1 MIRFNNTNKP
11 KNKRLLIFIS
21 DLIRKI
27 FGGDRLGRIS
37 KTIIEISK
45 KISLKNKKKIV
56 ILDFGCGSME
66 ISKKLQKYS
75 FVKKIVGTDTFN
87 FTFETKKMKY
97 IQSNKFF
104 KSKNNKFD
112 LIIAVDVLHHIGIDN
127 AHKILKKLSKISKY
141 IIIKD
146 HFEHGFFSRHLL
158 RFVDFYANYAYGVN
172 IPKKYFDFKSWDRT
186 VYKSSLKEI
195 KFVKNFQQHDGL
207 FNLILNKKH
216 HFISLL
222 KNDKK

>member
-1 MIRFNNTNKP
+1 M
-11 KNKRLLIFIS
+11 LIYIS
-21 DLIRKI
+21 DYIREI

-37 KTIIEISK
+37 KTIIEMSKNISK
-45 KISLKNKKKIV
+45 ENKKKIV
-56 ILDFGCGSME
+56 ILDFGCGSMG
-66 ISKKLQKYS
+66 ISKELQKYS
-75 FVKKIVGTDTFN
+75 FVKQIIGTDTYN
-87 FTFETKKMKY
+87 FKYKTKKMKY
-97 IQSNKFF
+97 IQSDFFF

-112 LIIAVDVLHHIGIDN
+112 LIIAVDVLHHIGIDD
-127 AHKILKKLSKISKY
+127 AYKILKKLSKISKH

-172 IPKKYFDFKSWDRT
+172 IPDKYFDYRSWNKT
-186 VYKSSLKEI
+186 VKKSSLQEI
-195 KFVKNFQQHDGL
+195 KFIKKFQQHDGL

-216 HFISLL
+216 HFVSLL

>member
-1 MIRFNNTNKP
+1 MIRFNNTNIP
-11 KNKRLLIFIS
+11 KNKKMLIYIS
-21 DLIRKI
+21 DYIREI

-37 KTIIEISK
+37 KTIIEMSKNISK
-45 KISLKNKKKIV
+45 ENKKKIV

-66 ISKKLQKYS
+66 ISKELQKYS
-75 FVKKIVGTDTFN
+75 FVKQIIGTDTYN
-87 FTFETKKMKY
+87 FKYKTKKMKY
-97 IQSNKFF
+97 IQSDFFF

-112 LIIAVDVLHHIGIDN
+112 LIIAVDVLHHIGIDD
-127 AHKILKKLSKISKY
+127 AYKILKKLSKISKH

-172 IPKKYFDFKSWDRT
+172 IPDKYFDYRSWNKT
-186 VYKSSLKEI
+186 VKKSSLKEI
-195 KFVKNFQQHDGL
+195 KFIKKFQQHDGL

-216 HFISLL
+216 HFVSLL

>member
-1 MIRFNNTNKP
+1 MIRFNNTNIP
-11 KNKRLLIFIS
+11 KNKKLLIYIS
-21 DLIRKI
+21 DYIREI

-37 KTIIEISK
+37 KTIIEMSKNISK
-45 KISLKNKKKIV
+45 ENKKKIV
-56 ILDFGCGSME
+56 ILDFGCGSMG
-66 ISKKLQKYS
+66 ISKKLQKYA
-75 FVKKIVGTDTFN
+75 FVKQIIGTDTYN
-87 FTFETKKMKY
+87 FKYKTKKMKY
-97 IQSNKFF
+97 IQSDFFF

-112 LIIAVDVLHHIGIDN
+112 LIIAVDVLHHIGIDD
-127 AHKILKKLSKISKY
+127 AYKILKKLSKISKH

-172 IPKKYFDFKSWDRT
+172 IPDKYFDYRSWNKT
-186 VYKSSLKEI
+186 VKKSSLKEI
-195 KFVKNFQQHDGL
+195 KFIKKFQQHDGL

-216 HFISLL
+216 HFVSLL

>member
-87 FTFETKKMKY
+87 FTFKTKKMKY

-146 HFEHGFFSRHLL
+146 HFEHGFFSRYLL

-172 IPKKYFDFKSWDRT
+172 IPKKYFDFKSWNRT

>member
-1 MIRFNNTNKP
+1 M
-11 KNKRLLIFIS
+11 LIYIS
-21 DLIRKI
+21 DCIREI

-37 KTIIEISK
+37 KTIIEMSKNISK
-45 KISLKNKKKIV
+45 ENKKKIV
-56 ILDFGCGSME
+56 ILDFGCGSMG
-66 ISKKLQKYS
+66 ISKELQKYS
-75 FVKKIVGTDTFN
+75 FVKQIIGTDTYN
-87 FTFETKKMKY
+87 FKYKTKKMKY
-97 IQSNKFF
+97 IQSDFFF

-112 LIIAVDVLHHIGIDN
+112 LIIAVDVLHHIGIDD
-127 AHKILKKLSKISKY
+127 AYKILKKLSKISKH

-172 IPKKYFDFKSWDRT
+172 IPDKYFDYRSWNKT
-186 VYKSSLKEI
+186 VKKSSLKEI
-195 KFVKNFQQHDGL
+195 KFIKKFQQHDGL

-216 HFISLL
+216 HFVSLL

>member
-1 MIRFNNTNKP
+1 MIRFNNTNKT
-11 KNKRLLIFIS
+11 KNKKLLIHIS
-21 DLIRKI
+21 NLIRII

-37 KTIIEISK
+37 KTIIDISK
-45 KISLKNKKKIV
+45 KISLGKKRKIV

-66 ISKKLQKYS
+66 ISKKLQKHS
-75 FVKKIVGTDTFN
+75 FVKKIIGTDTFD
-87 FTFETKKMKY
+87 FKFKTKKMKY

-104 KSKNNKFD
+104 RSKNNKFD
-112 LIIAVDVLHHIGIDN
+112 LIIAVDVLHHIGIDD
-127 AHKILKKLSKISKY
+127 AHKILKKLSKISKH
-141 IIIKD
+141 IIVKD
-146 HFEHGFFSRHLL
+146 HFEHGFISRHLL

-172 IPKKYFDFKSWDRT
+172 IPDKYFDYVSWNRT

-195 KFVKNFQQHDGL
+195 KFIKNFQQHDGL

-216 HFISLL
+216 HFVSLL

>member
-1 MIRFNNTNKP
+1 MIRFNNTNIP
-11 KNKRLLIFIS
+11 KNKKLLIYIS
-21 DLIRKI
+21 DYIREI

-37 KTIIEISK
+37 KTIIEMSKNISK
-45 KISLKNKKKIV
+45 ENKKKIV
-56 ILDFGCGSME
+56 ILDFGCGSMG
-66 ISKKLQKYS
+66 ISKELQKYS
-75 FVKKIVGTDTFN
+75 FVKQIIGTDTYN
-87 FTFETKKMKY
+87 FKYKTKKMKY
-97 IQSNKFF
+97 IQSDFFF

-112 LIIAVDVLHHIGIDN
+112 LIIAVDVLHHIGIDD
-127 AHKILKKLSKISKY
+127 AYKILKKLSKISKH

-172 IPKKYFDFKSWDRT
+172 IPDKYFDYRSWNKT
-186 VYKSSLKEI
+186 VKKSSLQEI
-195 KFVKNFQQHDGL
+195 KFIKKFQQHDGL

-216 HFISLL
+216 HFVSLL